1 MVIFVIAVHFHLSY
15 NNPRKTLAISFFD
28 QMLDLLLMSLL
39 NFSPLSLTE
48 SSISYF
54 LLALAGF
61 NNVPVN
67 INSMRKT
74 MAANTTA
81 AEIIMN
87 ADNVFSMPID
97 LNFPV
102 HMHDDAVSIK
112 QVKKTSSSV
121 ILQYLPVCQQ
131 SGLASG
137 CHFLKI
143 LSI

>member
-1 MVIFVIAVHFHLSY
+1 ML
-15 NNPRKTLAISFFD
+15 NPRKTLAISFFV
-28 QMLDLLLMSLL
+28 QMLDLLLISLL
-39 NFSPLSLTE
+39 NFSPPPLTE

-61 NNVPVN
+61 NNVPLN

-102 HMHDDAVSIK
+102 HMHDDAVSIN
-112 QVKKTSSSV
+112 QVKKDVTSTSSSV
-121 ILQYLPVCQQ
+121 FLQYLPVCQQ

-137 CHFLKI
+137 CHFLMI

>member
-1 MVIFVIAVHFHLSY
+1 ML
-15 NNPRKTLAISFFD
+15 NPRKTLAISFFV
-28 QMLDLLLMSLL
+28 QMLDLLLISLL
-39 NFSPLSLTE
+39 NFSPLPLTE

-61 NNVPVN
+61 NNVPLN

-74 MAANTTA
+74 MAANTTD

-87 ADNVFSMPID
+87 ADNVFSIPID

-102 HMHDDAVSIK
+102 HMHDDAVSIN
-112 QVKKTSSSV
+112 QVKKDVTSTSSSV

-137 CHFLKI
+137 CHFLMI

>member
-1 MVIFVIAVHFHLSY
+1 ML
-15 NNPRKTLAISFFD
+15 NPRKTLAISFFV
-28 QMLDLLLMSLL
+28 QMLDLLLISLL
-39 NFSPLSLTE
+39 NFSPLPLTE

-61 NNVPVN
+61 NNVPLN

-112 QVKKTSSSV
+112 QVKKHLQVSS
-121 ILQYLPVCQQ
+121 CNT
-131 SGLASG
+131 
-137 CHFLKI
+137 C
-143 LSI
+143 LSANNLV

>member
-1 MVIFVIAVHFHLSY
+1 MSKFKHTV
-15 NNPRKTLAISFFD
+15 NPREDIVFLDFD
-28 QMLDLLLMSLL
+28 QMLDLLLISLL
-39 NFSPLSLTE
+39 NLSPLSLTE
-48 SSISYF
+48 PSISYF

-61 NNVPVN
+61 NNVPLN

-121 ILQYLPVCQQ
+121 FLQYLPVCQQ

-137 CHFLKI
+137 CHFLMI

>member
-1 MVIFVIAVHFHLSY
+1 MV
-15 NNPRKTLAISFFD
+15 NRRKTTIILDLD
-28 QMLDLLLMSLL
+28 QMLDLLLISLL

-61 NNVPVN
+61 NNVPLN

-102 HMHDDAVSIK
+102 HMHDDAGRIK
-112 QVKKTSSSV
+112 QVKKDITSTSSSV

>member
-1 MVIFVIAVHFHLSY
+1 
-15 NNPRKTLAISFFD
+15 
-28 QMLDLLLMSLL
+28 MLDLLLVSLL

-61 NNVPVN
+61 NNVPLN

-81 AEIIMN
+81 AEIIKN

-102 HMHDDAVSIK
+102 HKHDDAVSIK
-112 QVKKTSSSV
+112 QVTKD
-121 ILQYLPVCQQ
+121 ILSYCSTCNISYKRCLIILRYLPVCQQ

>member
-1 MVIFVIAVHFHLSY
+1 ML
-15 NNPRKTLAISFFD
+15 NPRKTLAISFFV
-28 QMLDLLLMSLL
+28 QMLDLLLISLL
-39 NFSPLSLTE
+39 NFSPLPLTE

-61 NNVPVN
+61 NNVPLN

-102 HMHDDAVSIK
+102 HMHDDAVSIN
-112 QVKKTSSSV
+112 QVKKDVTSTSSSV

-137 CHFLKI
+137 CHFLMI